1 MGREESKNKF
11 TEQSFEPEGEE
22 EEKVKEGYTF
32 LCGFEDDQFNNVP
45 ISISEEEIEKEAL
58 RLKRMR
64 WLMHSTFLRTY
75 FLEKPNRQKC
85 VSITER
91 IPRPF
96 RKWVK
101 YGLLKRW
108 VFDSFGLKVL
118 GFGDDVCSIFKLLC
132 SRQIGGALKEILYC
146 GEFHGNLA
154 TGVMVSRCRMVKF
167 VNLTNLL
174 ASRRK
179 SILKLV

>member
-1 MGREESKNKF
+1 MGRKESKNKF

-22 EEKVKEGYTF
+22 EEKVKQGYTF
-32 LCGFEDDQFNNVP
+32 LCGFEDDQFNNVL

-58 RLKRMR
+58 RLKTMH
-64 WLMHSTFLRTY
+64 LLTHSTFLRTY
-75 FLEKPNRQKC
+75 FLEKLNSQKC

-101 YGLLKRW
+101 YRLLKRW

-118 GFGDDVCSIFKLLC
+118 GFGDDVCSIFK
-132 SRQIGGALKEILYC
+132 QIGGGLKEILYC

-179 SILKLV
+179 SISKLV